1 MALDGFRVVCLEPG
15 ADNPKEHAP
24 VPAPDPPEGFVDN
37 TVYRYKL
44 VDGKEVLIGTMD
56 AFPEGWHRSKTDWE
70 KGFQKQSKEDEEM
83 AKKDIDFGVIVA
95 RAQEVAA
102 ERGISLYKASGIVAK
117 ETGLHR
123 TTVYNHARAMLQTP
137 SPEPAQAA
145 NQEPEREKVESATE
159 IIPELEYLKQTGKE
173 EEYGCPFDEEAF
185 NPNPPE
191 DNDFTAEDD
200 EPIPYTVTDFA
211 DHHKIALEIAELLDQ
226 KRQDYGTENIKKFGS
241 YGVLVRVS
249 DKVERLINLSKR
261 NDTPNFESIEDSWR
275 DIAGYAIL
283 ALIEL
288 REGR

>member
-1 MALDGFRVVCLEPG
+1 MPFHIVCLEPG

-37 TVYRYKL
+37 TVYRYRIDEAGNK
-44 VDGKEVLIGTMD
+44 VLIGTME

-70 KGFQKQSKEDEEM
+70 KGFQKKKEDEKIM
-83 AKKDIDFGVIVA
+83 ARYYWKA
-95 RAQEVAA
+95 LWPQAQELLAQGFSTAKVAEKLGIDAPALRCKINRERRKA
-102 ERGISLYKASGIVAK
+102 ER
-117 ETGLHR
+117 
-123 TTVYNHARAMLQTP
+123 QTP
-137 SPEPAQAA
+137 EAEPTAAA
-145 NQEPEREKVESATE
+145 NQEPERAEAESATE
-159 IIPELEYLKQTGKE
+159 IIPELEHLKQTGKE
-173 EEYGCPFDEEAF
+173 EEYGCPFDEPAY

-200 EPIPYTVTDFA
+200 EPIPYTVTDYVA
-211 DHHKIALEIAELLDQ
+211 DHYKIALEIVELLDR
-226 KRQDYGTENIKKFGS
+226 KRADYGTENIKKFGS

-261 NDTPNFESIEDSWR
+261 NDKPNFESVEDTWR